1 MLEGFCLERVGL
13 GEGVY
18 EKAETLKNLN
28 GAYGR
33 NGVLE
38 KREQCSLGFYD
49 VGKGAGARK
58 N

>member
-1 MLEGFCLERVGL
+1 MK
-13 GEGVY
+13 
-18 EKAETLKNLN
+18 KAETLKNLN

-38 KREQCSLGFYD
+38 KREQRSCVLYD
-49 VGKGAGARK
+49 VGKGASARK